1 VRLGYTKPLYLLPFD
16 HRHSYLT
23 GMFHFSPPL
32 SARQREAVIETK
44 WVIYDGFRDAL
55 AEGEPAASAG
65 VLVDEEFGA
74 GILRDA
80 SEKGFVTALS
90 TEKSGSAEFEFEFG
104 EDFVSHIEAFHP
116 TFAKALVRFN
126 PEGDP
131 AMNLRQVNRL
141 RQLSDYCRGAGQK
154 FMFELLLPATDAQ
167 RNHSRDPEFY
177 DRELRPHLLLEVISI
192 LQDEGIEPDIW
203 KIEGLD
209 RREDCERVVVIAR
222 RGGRDEVGCIVLGRA
237 ADDAKVTQWLETAAS
252 VPGFIGFAVGR
263 STFWDAL
270 AAYVAGDATREQ
282 TAHAIAARYRN
293 WTEVFERGRASE
305 SHARTMTASF

>member
-1 VRLGYTKPLYLLPFD
+1 
-16 HRHSYLT
+16 
-23 GMFHFSPPL
+23 MFHFSPPL
-32 SARQREAVIETK
+32 TARQREAVIETK
-44 WVIYDGFRDAL
+44 WVIYDGFREAL
-55 AEGEPAASAG
+55 TDWEPAAFAG

-80 SEKGFVTALS
+80 SERGFVTALS

-104 EDFVSHIEAFHP
+104 EDFVSHIEAFSP

-141 RQLSDYCRGAGQK
+141 RQLSDYCRSAGQR

-167 RNHSRDPEFY
+167 RKHARDPEYY
-177 DRELRPHLLLEVISI
+177 DRELRPHLLMEAVSI

-209 RREDCERVVVIAR
+209 RREDCERVVEIAR
-222 RGGRDEVGCIVLGRA
+222 RDGRDEVGCIVLGRA
-237 ADDAKVTQWLETAAS
+237 ADDAKVTRWLETAAS

-263 STFWDAL
+263 STFWGPL
-270 AAYVAGDATREQ
+270 AAYVAGDTTRQQ
-282 TAHAIAARYRN
+282 TVHAIAARYRN
-293 WTEVFERGRASE
+293 WTAVFERSRAL
-305 SHARTMTASF
+305 A